1 MFYDK
6 EKNSNLNRIE
16 TLIGE
21 NCAIIGN
28 LSGTGLLKI
37 DGVIEGDIN
46 WDDDIIIGISGEIS
60 GNIYCNNAFINGT
73 VNGNV
78 NCNNILTIE
87 NQGKVKGDIF
97 IKKLIINESGFL
109 DGKCTMTTLNET
121 QILLPEN

>member
-6 EKNSNLNRIE
+6 GKNDNLNRIE

-21 NCAIIGN
+21 NCSIVGN

-37 DGVIEGDIN
+37 DGVIEGDID
-46 WDDDIIIGISGEIS
+46 WDDDIIVGINGEVNGAIH
-60 GNIYCNNAFINGT
+60 CNNAFISGT

-78 NCNNILTIE
+78 SCNNSLTIE
-87 NQGKVKGDIF
+87 KQGKIKGDIF

-109 DGKCTMTTLNET
+109 DGKCTMVTLNET
-121 QILLPEN
+121 HILLPEN